1 MALVNTDILI
11 VIVVVVA
18 VFGAMRWTEK
28 KWGHRFSESEYE
40 SKMTELEKRYEEK
53 VADLEKRVRWL
64 LDELEQA
71 KARIRELEKTQTSAA
86 SHRNDMIPAKPLLFI
101 CGPDMS
107 LCEIDR
113 QALRRVG
120 VSFQRLHMATR
131 QAVENELRR
140 RRQDNTLYPWL
151 HVTAHASE
159 DGILLTDGI
168 ASPAFWNDMLPGVQ
182 VVFLAACQ
190 TASVADALAG
200 MVTVIYVLEDID
212 NRDASDFTYAFWRR
226 MREHGDPQRA
236 YRQAVVEAPQIAEFT
251 DIRRS

>member
-1 MALVNTDILI
+1 MALVNSDILI
-11 VIVVVVA
+11 VIVVVAGV
-18 VFGAMRWTEK
+18 VLAMRWTEK

-40 SKMTELEKRYEEK
+40 DK
-53 VADLEKRVRWL
+53 VADLEKCVKWL

-71 KARIRELEKTQTSAA
+71 KARIRELEKAQV
-86 SHRNDMIPAKPLLFI
+86 HPQQHNDTIPAKPLLFV
-101 CGPDMS
+101 CGPDTS

-120 VSFQRLHMATR
+120 VSFQRLHMATK
-131 QAVENELRR
+131 QALENELRR

-159 DGILLTDGI
+159 DGIMLTDGL
-168 ASPAFWNDMLPGVQ
+168 APPAFWNDMLPGVQ

-190 TASVADALAG
+190 TAAVADALAG

>member
-1 MALVNTDILI
+1 MGLVNTDILI
-11 VIVVVVA
+11 VVFVVVG
-18 VFGAMRWTEK
+18 VFLAMRWTEK

-40 SKMTELEKRYEEK
+40 NK
-53 VADLEKRVRWL
+53 VADLESRVRWL

-71 KARIRELEKTQTSAA
+71 KARIRELEKAQIQAP
-86 SHRNDMIPAKPLLFI
+86 HRTESIPAKPLLFI
-101 CGPDMS
+101 CGPDTS

-113 QALRRVG
+113 TALRRVG

-131 QAVENELRR
+131 TSIENELRR

-151 HVTAHASE
+151 HVTAHAGE
-159 DGILLTDGI
+159 EGIMLTDGI
-168 ASPAFWNDMLPGVQ
+168 APPSFWNDMLTGVQ

-226 MREHGDPQRA
+226 MREHGDPHRS

>member
-1 MALVNTDILI
+1 MELVNSDILI
-11 VIVVVVA
+11 VIFVVTG
-18 VFGAMRWTEK
+18 VFWAMRLAEH
-28 KWGHRFSESEYE
+28 KWGHKLSDADYE
-40 SKMTELEKRYEEK
+40 NKI
-53 VADLEKRVRWL
+53 ADLEKRVRWL

-71 KARIRELEKTQTSAA
+71 DARIRELEKGQVQP
-86 SHRNDMIPAKPLLFI
+86 SHRNDTIPTKPLLLV
-101 CGPDMS
+101 CGPDTS
-107 LCEIDR
+107 LCDIDR

-120 VSFQRLHMATR
+120 VSFQRLHMATK
-131 QAVENELRR
+131 QSVENELRR
-140 RRQDNTLYPWL
+140 RRHDNTLYPWL
-151 HVTAHASE
+151 HVTAHAGE
-159 DGILLTDGI
+159 DGILLADGI
-168 ASPAFWNDMLPGVQ
+168 APPAYWNDMLPGVQ

-190 TASVADALAG
+190 TAAVADALAG

>member
-1 MALVNTDILI
+1 MALVNSDILI
-11 VIVVVVA
+11 VIFVVTG
-18 VFGAMRWTEK
+18 VFWAMRLAEH
-28 KWGHRFSESEYE
+28 KWGHKLSDADYE
-40 SKMTELEKRYEEK
+40 NKI
-53 VADLEKRVRWL
+53 ADLEKRVRWL

-71 KARIRELEKTQTSAA
+71 DARIRELEKGQVQP
-86 SHRNDMIPAKPLLFI
+86 SHRNDTIPTKPLLLV
-101 CGPDMS
+101 CGPDTS

-113 QALRRVG
+113 LALRRVG
-120 VSFQRLHMATR
+120 VSFQRLHMATK
-131 QAVENELRR
+131 QALENELRR

-159 DGILLTDGI
+159 DGIMLTDGL
-168 ASPAFWNDMLPGVQ
+168 APPAFWNDMLPGVQ

-190 TASVADALAG
+190 TAAVADALAG

>member
-1 MALVNTDILI
+1 MELVNSDILI
-11 VIVVVVA
+11 VIFVVTG
-18 VFGAMRWTEK
+18 VFWAMRLAEH
-28 KWGHRFSESEYE
+28 KWGHKLSDADYE
-40 SKMTELEKRYEEK
+40 NKI
-53 VADLEKRVRWL
+53 ADLEKRVRWL

-71 KARIRELEKTQTSAA
+71 DARIRELEKGQVQP
-86 SHRNDMIPAKPLLFI
+86 SHRNDTIPTKPLLLV
-101 CGPDMS
+101 CGPDTS

-113 QALRRVG
+113 LALRRVG
-120 VSFQRLHMATR
+120 VSFQRLHMATK
-131 QAVENELRR
+131 QALENELRR

-159 DGILLTDGI
+159 DGIMLTDGL
-168 ASPAFWNDMLPGVQ
+168 APPAFWNDMLPGVQ

-190 TASVADALAG
+190 TAAVADALAG